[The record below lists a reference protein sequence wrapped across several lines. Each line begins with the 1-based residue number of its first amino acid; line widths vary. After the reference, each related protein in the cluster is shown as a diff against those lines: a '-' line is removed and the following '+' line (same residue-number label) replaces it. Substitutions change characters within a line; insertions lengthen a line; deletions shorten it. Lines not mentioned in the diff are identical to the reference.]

1 MGRKGAESAK
11 TDDRAAGRDVAVF
24 RHGVIADLLRTPPG
38 SPERAL
44 STLHRRMGN
53 SGPTKRSAELS
64 ENFQPYRHQIPS
76 ECPPGR

>member
-11 TDDRAAGRDVAVF
+11 TDDRAAGHAVALF

-38 SPERAL
+38 SPERAQ

-53 SGPTKRSAELS
+53 AGPTKRSAELS
-64 ENFQPYRHQIPS
+64 ENFQSYRHQIPS
-76 ECPPGR
+76 ECLPR